1 MCNSRVNPPA
11 NVRSR
16 TFSLASSQS
25 EPRFGD
31 INSPWFYL
39 RLCALAAAIALG
51 LLVAGFFRFQA
62 VIDDYNNLGV
72 LPADGIVVL
81 TGGADRIETGIDLLE
96 AGKAK
101 RLLISGV
108 HSQTS
113 KNAMFNALGR
123 ESAKSPCCIDLG
135 RKAANTVGNAREISE
150 WAERHH
156 FDRLIVVTSE
166 YHMPR
171 TLVELANA
179 NPDIKFN
186 PYVARPRVL
195 ADKDE
200 KLLLK
205 TRLLEY
211 GKFLAATARIW
222 LLESNRLA
230 ATARM

>member
-1 MCNSRVNPPA
+1 MNSRVKPDA
-11 NVRSR
+11 NARGR
-16 TFSLASSQS
+16 TFPVVSSQS
-25 EPRFGD
+25 RPHLDD
-31 INSPWFYL
+31 INTTWLCL
-39 RLCALAAAIALG
+39 RLCALASAIALG

-62 VIDDYNNLGV
+62 VIDDYYNLGV
-72 LPADGIVVL
+72 VPADGIVVL

-96 AGKAK
+96 EGKAK

-113 KNAMFNALGR
+113 KHAMFNALGR
-123 ESAKSPCCIDLG
+123 KSAKSPCCIDLG

-171 TLVELANA
+171 TLIELVNA
-179 NPDIKFN
+179 NPNIKFY

-195 ADKDE
+195 AENDE

-222 LLESNRLA
+222 LLESNRSP